1 MATRYLAALLLAS
14 ATASCAAGGGT
25 PAAQSQACTIERTAE
40 LPVRLIQGQIFVPA
54 SINHTPV
61 QLLVDTGASTS
72 MLTPEA
78 ATTLRL
84 PSDPH
89 RSTTVH
95 GTGGNILTRNVLVQS
110 FEIGDEDRLAGSVT
124 TGRLGRSYNED
135 PLVAGL
141 LGADYLTYTDVELDV
156 PHGRMTLWRVQ
167 HCAGD
172 SLTWQVPH
180 YAIPL
185 MHFQPNRMVLHV
197 QIDQHP
203 VTALID
209 WGARSTM
216 ITTATAAALGVT
228 PAMLAHD
235 PSGTAHGVD
244 QNDLPFHVHRFAELL
259 IGPATF
265 RNVALQVA
273 DLNVSDVGMLLG
285 TDYFQTRHVWLSYA
299 TEQMFV
305 ERRLSPVPT
314 ASR

>member
-25 PAAQSQACTIERTAE
+25 TAPQSQACTIERTAE
-40 LPVRLIQGQIFVPA
+40 LPVRFAQRQIFVPA

-78 ATTLRL
+78 AVTLHL

-95 GTGGNILTRNVLVQS
+95 GTGGNILTRNVLVES
-110 FEIGDEDRLAGSVT
+110 FEIGNEDRLAGSVT

-141 LGADYLTYTDVELDV
+141 LGADYLAYTDVELDL

-172 SLTWQVPH
+172 FLTWQVPH
-180 YAIPL
+180 YTIPL
-185 MHFQPNRMVLHV
+185 MRYQPNRMVLHV

-203 VTALID
+203 VTALVD
-209 WGARSTM
+209 WGARSTV
-216 ITTATAAALGVT
+216 ITTATAATLGVT
-228 PAMLAHD
+228 AAMLALD
-235 PSGTAHGVD
+235 PSGTSRGVD
-244 QNDLPFHVHRFAELL
+244 QNELPIHAHRFAELL
-259 IGPATF
+259 IGPAVF
-265 RNVALQVA
+265 RNVAIQVG
-273 DLNVSDVGMLLG
+273 DLNVVDVGMLLG
-285 TDYFQTRHVWLSYA
+285 ADYFQTRHVWLSYA

-305 ERRLSPVPT
+305 ERRPPPVPT